1 MLRIYAVPS
10 EELRIW
16 SIWLSQISEE
26 AVLWQKWLCSH
37 VNLFLRMASLLKKV
51 EEEHITELKKLRPEM
66 IEEIRRIFA
75 YEEDAITDDGIEYPE
90 GVEDFYDIERV
101 LADIVSGKE
110 ESVEEKD
117 EGEERALEEREEG
130 KGGRALEKIEEG
142 DEEEEEEE
150 EERALEET
158 EEGDEGKEETV
169 NEEVVNET
177 GEAAEGEEG
186 KEEEEEEK
194 EKERLGGGADQPEET
209 TNEEDTTEEIKEETK
224 EEEEE
229 EEEEKEKEDEE
240 EEEEEKKESDEIVEK
255 KDKDEKVDDDTSEY
269 LKEWPLGIQWEPLG
283 IQKEKDPTDIIE
295 VTTIRNSLH
304 FILDIPKTVEEMKE
318 MIKNFTVQATIYR
331 SYFKHWMETGEQAIK
346 EIVGRTIMS
355 TAKLRG
361 TLKNEKPE
369 ASLQRCLNYPKG
381 TPKRNLCFS
390 PPIKLAQ
397 MMALAKRIGTE
408 EFMNEMARA
417 EEDIPYF
424 FYRKIDPDIEIAIKH
439 DDEEVI
445 PMDPDNEFIFGD
457 YESLRFN
464 LTDKP
469 GKDGKFFIEDE

>member
-10 EELRIW
+10 EELRVW
-16 SIWLSQISEE
+16 SIWLSQISDE
-26 AVLWQKWLCSH
+26 AELWQKWLCSH
-37 VNLFLRMASLLKKV
+37 VNLFLRMASRLKKF
-51 EEEHITELKKLRPEM
+51 EEEHIAELKTLQPEM
-66 IEEIRRIFA
+66 VEEIRRIFA
-75 YEEDAITDDGIEYPE
+75 YEEDAIADDGIEYPE
-90 GVEDFYDIERV
+90 GVEDFYDIEQV

-110 ESVEEKD
+110 KSVEEKD
-117 EGEERALEEREEG
+117 EGEERALEESEEWEEE
-130 KGGRALEKIEEG
+130 KEKRALEKIEEG

-150 EERALEET
+150 RALEET
-158 EEGDEGKEETV
+158 EEGEAVEEETV

-177 GEAAEGEEG
+177 EEGAEGEKGAEGEEG
-186 KEEEEEEK
+186 E
-194 EKERLGGGADQPEET
+194 ERLGGGADQPEET
-209 TNEEDTTEEIKEETK
+209 TNEEDTTEEVK
-224 EEEEE
+224 EEEEVKETEE
-229 EEEEKEKEDEE
+229 EEEEKEKEGEE
-240 EEEEEKKESDEIVEK
+240 EEEKESDEIVEK

-304 FILDIPKTVEEMKE
+304 FRLELPETVEEMQE
-318 MIKNFTVQATIYR
+318 MIRNFTIQATIYR

-346 EIVGRTIMS
+346 EMVGRTIMS
-355 TAKLRG
+355 TAKLRNI
-361 TLKNEKPE
+361 LKDEKPE
-369 ASLQRCLNYPKG
+369 ASLKQCLNYPRG
-381 TPKRNLCFS
+381 TPRRNLCFS

-397 MMALAKRIGTE
+397 MTALAKRIGTE
-408 EFMNEMARA
+408 EFMKEMARA

-439 DDEEVI
+439 NDEEVI
-445 PMDPDNEFIFGD
+445 PMDPDNEFIFGN

-469 GKDGKFFIEDE
+469 GKDGKIFMDEE